1 MPYHAHGFVDGA
13 YLRKL
18 AEKYLVPLANPR
30 VLSSN
35 IVSDPEVRI
44 WGASPLS
51 RGDICLTRVIYY
63 DARPDEENEVEQ
75 ELRDYWEAIELLPDT
90 ELGFG
95 SLRGGTRRKPP
106 RQKGVDTLLAVDML
120 VGAFTGIY
128 TVAILVAGDADFVPV
143 VNEVRRRGAM
153 VVLAAN
159 EQDVSRDLKRAAD
172 RFVAIGP
179 GLALKDFPPLEVK
192 GRMWQRHMKES
203 T

>member
-18 AEKYLVPLANPR
+18 AEKHQVPLVNPR
-30 VLSSN
+30 TLVSN
-35 IVSDPEVRI
+35 IINAPEVLT
-44 WGASPLS
+44 WGALPHS
-51 RGDICLTRVIYY
+51 RGDICLTRVVYY
-63 DARPDEENEVEQ
+63 DARPDEEGEVGQ
-75 ELRDYWEAIELLPDT
+75 ELRDYWDTIELLPDT

-95 SLRGGTRRKPP
+95 SLRGGTRRRPP

-153 VVLAAN
+153 VALAASQ
-159 EQDVSRDLKRAAD
+159 QDVSRDLRRAAD
-172 RFVAIGP
+172 RFVGIGP
-179 GLALKDFPPLEVK
+179 GLAAKDFPPLDINE
-192 GRMWQRHMKES
+192 RTWQPCLKEGA
-203 T
+203 